1 MTAVLQTGVA
11 AAESES
17 PGRVAQHCGK
27 EAAMFEQLF
36 ILVSVGV
43 AVGLS
48 ARAVCRSSADGEGFL
63 WVWPAVS
70 VTVLGVIVL
79 GPRGFASSV
88 AAVACLIGLPLAV
101 AEVCRRVRGLIDQP
115 SADSDSSFIGTQID
129 VCTNGC
135 VSGKALAAGLL
146 EIPAASALP
155 LTRNCEI
162 SASINLSPNNRVGN
176 APRGPVGTRLNEVD
190 CGPCPRDALEPCAED
205 LDDGSDPELV
215 ALADESVTQ
224 WLQRSRPAP
233 GEERIDGM
241 TRVEFA
247 PGEKQIAVH
256 VAFCPPLPTV
266 PVVTCELLD
275 DADVRLRVT
284 TVQTYGVRIEAKRS
298 GDVGEALAIAVR
310 FSALVE
316 AASAPRQ
323 SSRSAA

>member
-1 MTAVLQTGVA
+1 
-11 AAESES
+11 
-17 PGRVAQHCGK
+17 
-27 EAAMFEQLF
+27 MFQQIL
-36 ILVSVGV
+36 ILVPVGV

-48 ARAVCRSSADGEGFL
+48 ARAVCRSRADGEGFRRDAPR

-88 AAVACLIGLPLAV
+88 AAVACLIGLPLVV
-101 AEVCRRVRGLIDQP
+101 AEVCRRVRGLLNQ
-115 SADSDSSFIGTQID
+115 SRAVAESSF
-129 VCTNGC
+129 
-135 VSGKALAAGLL
+135 
-146 EIPAASALP
+146 
-155 LTRNCEI
+155 
-162 SASINLSPNNRVGN
+162 NRDPTGSEL
-176 APRGPVGTRLNEVD
+176 RHTLPVGSRFNEVD
-190 CGPCPRDALEPCAED
+190 SAQCPLAGFEPCSED
-205 LDDGSDPELV
+205 LDDSSDPELV

-224 WLQRSRPAP
+224 WWQRSRPAP

-256 VAFCPPLPTV
+256 VAFCPPLTAV

-284 TVQTYGVRIEAKRS
+284 TVQTYGVRIEAKRLS
-298 GDVGEALAIAVR
+298 DTGEALAVAVR
-310 FSALVE
+310 FSASVE